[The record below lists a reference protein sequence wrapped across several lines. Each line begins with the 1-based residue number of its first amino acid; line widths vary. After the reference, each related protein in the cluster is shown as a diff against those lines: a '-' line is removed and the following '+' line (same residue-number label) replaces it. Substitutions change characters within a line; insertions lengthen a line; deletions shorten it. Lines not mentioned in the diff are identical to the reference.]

1 MPRRRVLI
9 TGVGSYI
16 GSGLARRLRDDPEVD
31 YIAGLDMRPPA
42 EPIEGMRFIEA
53 DLRDQVIATLI
64 PQENVDV
71 VVHNQIVRR
80 PARACRRTACT
91 TST

>member
-1 MPRRRVLI
+1 MH
-9 TGVGSYI
+9 
-16 GSGLARRLRDDPEVD
+16 
-31 YIAGLDMRPPA
+31 
-42 EPIEGMRFIEA
+42 FIEA

-64 PQENVDV
+64 PQEDVDV

-80 PARACRRTACT
+80 PGPGMSSGACT